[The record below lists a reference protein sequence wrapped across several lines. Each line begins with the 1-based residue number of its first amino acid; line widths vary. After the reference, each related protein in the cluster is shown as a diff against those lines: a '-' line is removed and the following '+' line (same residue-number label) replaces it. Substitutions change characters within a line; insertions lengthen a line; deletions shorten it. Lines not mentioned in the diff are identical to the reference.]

1 MRIKLF
7 LLVVF
12 ISQAMTS
19 CRSGKSVKGS
29 MEEATLDL
37 SDIRIIYCTPT
48 ELGKCLPLELNNTE
62 YGWQA
67 RYVGAPSKGLLTLK
81 PNYEVDKDGNS
92 NVVLREYLE
101 DGSQNGKY
109 ILHRSSMYVDTF
121 DGVSYVSPQGKDTI
135 DFLTIIIKEEFAY
148 TSTPDVKE
156 DIRRIMEFQSDEGI
170 YGNTEIRDLNI
181 SYLLHSNPEVL
192 HKSVKAKDL
201 KVHNS
206 SDGKLRIYSF
216 VGYTGGNGAGSSY
229 DIGIL
234 QYDMG
239 NGEIA
244 TLDYFTALLYFELV
258 DFGET
263 NFPFCTIN
271 SVRTANI
278 GNNTYYLIEALFN
291 DAQPMSLDDNGKYY
305 KTDDTVLY
313 AFTIRNGKLTPARI
327 FGKDWLIEVV
337 GSQETKALHYG
348 YNDATKTVSVPVV
361 EGDAHLFKGKYRQII
376 IQ

>member
-7 LLVVF
+7 LLAVF
-12 ISQAMTS
+12 ISLAMTS
-19 CRSGKSVKGS
+19 CRNEKAVKES
-29 MEEATLDL
+29 EVSISDL
-37 SDIRIIYCTPT
+37 SDIQIIYCTPT
-48 ELGKCLPLELNNTE
+48 EFGKCLPLELNNTE
-62 YGWQA
+62 DGWLA
-67 RYVGAPSKGLLTLK
+67 RYVGAPSKELLALK
-81 PNYEVDKDGNS
+81 PINEVDKDGNS
-92 NVVLREYLE
+92 IVVLKEYLE

-109 ILHRSSMYVDTF
+109 ILHESPMYVNTF

-135 DFLTIIIKEEFAY
+135 DFLTIIIKEGFAY

-156 DIRRIMEFQSDEGI
+156 DIRKTMEFQSDEGI

-181 SYLLHSNPEVL
+181 SYLLHSNPDVL

-258 DFGET
+258 DFGEA

-271 SVRTANI
+271 SIRTANI
-278 GNNTYYLIEALFN
+278 GKNTYYLIEALFN
-291 DAQPMSLDDNGKYY
+291 DACPMSLDNNGEYY

-337 GSQETKALHYG
+337 GSQKTKALHFG
-348 YNDATKTVSVPVV
+348 YDDATKIVSVPIV
-361 EGDAHLFKGKYRQII
+361 EGNAHLFNGKYKKIKLQ
-376 IQ
+376 